1 MKFFES
7 NFSSFFPANVAPPTS
22 TSPTS
27 DAAAPTNASSTD
39 QKQRSLAPVD
49 QGSLPIRGAHAVA
62 GGGVPLQAAKG
73 AKSSKE
79 KPKEVEKKREMALF
93 LQKVFP
99 PNNNPKS
106 DKEKAE
112 NLVASDKRTK
122 ILDLIG
128 LKSVP
133 SKEKKGTLKEAPAA
147 RGGLE

>member
-1 MKFFES
+1 
-7 NFSSFFPANVAPPTS
+7 
-22 TSPTS
+22 
-27 DAAAPTNASSTD
+27 
-39 QKQRSLAPVD
+39 
-49 QGSLPIRGAHAVA
+49 
-62 GGGVPLQAAKG
+62 
-73 AKSSKE
+73 
-79 KPKEVEKKREMALF
+79 MALF

-99 PNNNPKS
+99 PNNYPKS

-128 LKSVP
+128 LKSAP